1 MIIFLVH
8 TLTVA
13 FIGLKTNN
21 VEKRVVVLVRSTK
34 HFVIG
39 EPSMEKERESMKLL
53 TLFSLFSLLQK
64 LTSRLRRIGISSRDL
79 PVLREVR
86 IFP

>member
-13 FIGLKTNN
+13 FVGLKTNN
-21 VEKRVVVLVRSTK
+21 VEKSVVVLVRSTK

-39 EPSMEKERESMKLL
+39 EPSTEKEREYETFDLILSILSL
-53 TLFSLFSLLQK
+53 TK
-64 LTSRLRRIGISSRDL
+64 TDISIEENRHF
-79 PVLREVR
+79 
-86 IFP
+86 IT